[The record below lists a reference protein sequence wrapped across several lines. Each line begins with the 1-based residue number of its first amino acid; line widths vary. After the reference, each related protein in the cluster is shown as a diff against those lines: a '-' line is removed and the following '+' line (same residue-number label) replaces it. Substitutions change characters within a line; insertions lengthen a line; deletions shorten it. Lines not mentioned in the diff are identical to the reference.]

1 MERVVNKPKAKQKNG
16 QGADNVGRCLQ
27 VITYGRLITVSGLLA
42 RNIEFFGMQ
51 VGCGVDSSTYAAA
64 YAKNF
69 KKQAIGCSVV
79 LNNGTLPIN
88 LLMPL

>member
-1 MERVVNKPKAKQKNG
+1 
-16 QGADNVGRCLQ
+16 
-27 VITYGRLITVSGLLA
+27 
-42 RNIEFFGMQ
+42 
-51 VGCGVDSSTYAAA
+51 VDCTSYSTA